1 MLSILDELNEAQRE
15 VVLYNDGPSMV
26 VAGAGSGKTRVL
38 TYKITYLLSRGYE
51 PYRILALTFT
61 NKAAREMKSRI
72 ATLTDER
79 TVRQLWAGTFHSI
92 FYRILRDEAECVGYN
107 PDFTIYDAADSRNLI
122 RSILRE
128 MKLDEKTYRPGLV
141 QSRISNAK
149 NALVTAEAYA
159 RNGEQI
165 EYDARAHV
173 PLIREIYTRYQNRC
187 RQAEAMDFDELL
199 LQTNILFRD
208 HPEVLDRYQQ
218 HFRFVLV
225 DEYQDTNFAQHLIVK
240 RLCEK
245 HRHICVVGDDA
256 QSIYSFRGANI
267 DNMLRF
273 KDSYPEYRLFKL
285 ERNYR
290 STRNI
295 VEAANSLI
303 DKNKG
308 RIPKNVYSENE
319 TGSKIRVLSS
329 YTDNEEAYLIASQV
343 TELQKKE
350 HADLSQFAVLYRTNA
365 QSRVLEEALR
375 KRGIAYRVYGGQSFY
390 QRKEVKDIIAY
401 FRVIVN
407 PDDEEALKRIINYPA
422 RGIGETTVMKLMH
435 AATEH
440 DASLWDVVS
449 DPAAYALPANQ
460 GTLRKLSAFHGLIQ
474 ELRSENDNLQAVEM
488 AELIV
493 KRSGIAADLFQD
505 RSVEGIS
512 RQENMQEVLKAVRDF
527 VASARED
534 GADELLLSDFLRE
547 VSLLTDQDEKQDESV
562 DRVTLMT
569 VHAAK
574 GLEFDNVVIAG
585 MEENLFPSQMA
596 MNSPRAIEEERRL
609 FYVALTRARRHCII
623 TYAKTRFRNGSN
635 HSCTPSRFIDDIDP
649 GYLISPDDPALMA
662 RPAAPSRPAATRPLV
677 TTATSP
683 NRFGDTA
690 RSNRLKR
697 LPADDLGA
705 HAAPVGAIGDLH
717 VGATVHHQL
726 FGTGTVALLEG
737 PDGNA
742 KVTIDFDHSG
752 RRSLLLKYARLT
764 VVKE

>member
-1 MLSILDELNEAQRE
+1 MKSILDELNDAQRE
-15 VVLYNDGPSMV
+15 VVLYGDGPSMV

-38 TYKITYLLSRGYE
+38 TYKITYLLAQGYE

-72 ATLTDER
+72 AALTDER

-92 FYRILRDEAECVGYN
+92 FYRILREEAESVGYN

-128 MKLDEKTYRPGLV
+128 MQLDEKTYRPGLV

-149 NALVTAEAYA
+149 NALITAEAYA
-159 RNGEQI
+159 RNGEQM
-165 EYDARAHV
+165 EYDARCRV

-208 HPEVLDRYQQ
+208 HPEVLDRYQR
-218 HFRFVLV
+218 HFRYVLV

-273 KDSYPEYRLFKL
+273 KDTYPEYRLFKL

-319 TGSKIRVLSS
+319 AGSKIRVLSS
-329 YTDNEEAYLIASQV
+329 YTDYEEAYLIASQI
-343 TELQKKE
+343 TELHKKE
-350 HADLSQFAVLYRTNA
+350 HAPLSEFAVLYRTNA

-375 KRGIAYRVYGGQSFY
+375 KKGIAYRVYGGQSFY

-401 FRVIVN
+401 FRVVVN

-422 RGIGETTVMKLMH
+422 RGIGETTVTKLMR
-435 AATEH
+435 AASEH
-440 DASLWDVVS
+440 GASLWSIIS

-460 GTLRKLSAFHGLIQ
+460 GTLRKLGAFHALIQ
-474 ELRSENDNLQAVEM
+474 ELRSENGERSAVEM
-488 AELIV
+488 AELII
-493 KRSGIAADLFQD
+493 KRSGIAAELYQD
-505 RSVEGIS
+505 RSVEGVS
-512 RQENMQEVLKAVRDF
+512 RQDNMQEVLKAVRE
-527 VASARED
+527 AEGKAHEE
-534 GADELLLSDFLRE
+534 GADEYFLSDFLRQ
-547 VSLLTDQDEKQDESV
+547 VSLQTDQDEKQDESTEC
-562 DRVTLMT
+562 VTLMT

-585 MEENLFPSQMA
+585 MEENLFPSPMA
-596 MNSPRAIEEERRL
+596 MDSPRAIEEERRL
-609 FYVALTRARRHCII
+609 FYVALTRARRHCLI
-623 TYAKTRFRNGSN
+623 TYAKTRFRNGSS
-635 HSCTPSRFIDDIDP
+635 HSCTPSHFLDDIDP
-649 GYLISPDDPALMA
+649 TFLIRPDDPALMA
-662 RPAAPSRPAATRPLV
+662 RPVSPRPPV
-677 TTATSP
+677 YTATSGHASA
-683 NRFGDTA
+683 RFRRIATDDSQPAPQQVDAIGELHKGDTV
-690 RSNRLKR
+690 RHN
-697 LPADDLGA
+697 
-705 HAAPVGAIGDLH
+705 
-717 VGATVHHQL
+717 L
-726 FGTGTVALLEG
+726 FGIGTIVALEG
-737 PDGNA
+737 EGGSA
-742 KVTIDFDHSG
+742 KVTVDFEYSG
-752 RRSLLLKYARLT
+752 RRSLLLKYAQLT

>member
-15 VVLYNDGPSMV
+15 VVLYNDGPSIV

-51 PYRILALTFT
+51 PHRILALTFT

-72 ATLTDER
+72 AALTSER

-208 HPEVLDRYQQ
+208 HPEVLDRYQR

-308 RIPKNVYSENE
+308 RIHKNVYSENE
-319 TGSKIRVLSS
+319 VGSKIRVLSS
-329 YTDNEEAYLIASQV
+329 YTDYEEAYLIASQI
-343 TELQKKE
+343 TELKNKE
-350 HADLSQFAVLYRTNA
+350 QTDLSQFAVLYRTNA

-401 FRVIVN
+401 FRVVVN
-407 PDDEEALKRIINYPA
+407 PDDEEALKRIINYPV
-422 RGIGETTVMKLMH
+422 RGIGETTVAKLMH

-440 DASLWDVVS
+440 DASLWDVVG

-662 RPAAPSRPAATRPLV
+662 RPAAPSRFAATRPLV

-690 RSNRLKR
+690 RPNRLKR

>member
-1 MLSILDELNEAQRE
+1 MLSILDELNDAQRE

-51 PYRILALTFT
+51 PHRILALTFT
-61 NKAAREMKSRI
+61 NKAAREMKDRI
-72 ATLTDER
+72 AALTNER

-92 FYRILRDEAECVGYN
+92 FYRILREEAEYVDYN

-128 MKLDEKTYRPGLV
+128 MQLDEKTYRPGLV

-149 NALVTAEAYA
+149 NALVTAEAYG
-159 RNGEQI
+159 RNAEQV
-165 EYDARAHV
+165 EYDARCRV
-173 PLIREIYTRYQNRC
+173 PLIREIYARYQNRC

-208 HPEVLDRYQQ
+208 HPEVLDRYQR

-225 DEYQDTNFAQHLIVK
+225 DEYQDTNLAQHAIVN

-273 KDSYPEYRLFKL
+273 KDTYPEYRLFKL

-308 RIPKNVYSENE
+308 KIPKNIYSENE
-319 TGSKIRVLSS
+319 AGSKIRILSA
-329 YTDNEEAYLIASQV
+329 YNDTEEAYQIATQIM
-343 TELQKKE
+343 TLQSKE
-350 HADLSQFAVLYRTNA
+350 HAPLSEFAVLYRTNA

-375 KRGIAYRVYGGQSFY
+375 KKGIAYRVYGGQSFY

-401 FRVIVN
+401 FRVVVN

-422 RGIGETTVMKLMH
+422 RGIGETTVTKLMRT
-435 AATEH
+435 ATEH
-440 DASLWDVVS
+440 GASLWAVVS

-460 GTLRKLSAFHGLIQ
+460 GTLRKLGAFHDLIQ
-474 ELRSENDNLQAVEM
+474 ELRSAVSEWPANEM
-488 AELIV
+488 AELII
-493 KRSGIAADLFQD
+493 KRSGIAAELNQD
-505 RSVEGIS
+505 RSAEGIS
-512 RQENMQEVLKAVRDF
+512 RQENMQEVIKAVREK
-527 VASARED
+527 ED
-534 GADELLLSDFLRE
+534 KAHKEGADEYLLSDFLRE
-547 VSLLTDQDEKQDESV
+547 VSLQTDQDEKQDESTE
-562 DRVTLMT
+562 RVTLMT

-574 GLEFDNVVIAG
+574 GLEFDNVIIAG
-585 MEENLFPSQMA
+585 MEENLFPSPMA
-596 MNSPRAIEEERRL
+596 MDSPRAIEEERRL
-609 FYVALTRARRHCII
+609 FYVALTRARRHCLI
-623 TYAKTRFRNGSN
+623 TYAKTRFRNGMN
-635 HSCTPSRFIDDIDP
+635 HSCTPSHFLDDIDP
-649 GYLISPDDPALMA
+649 TFLIRPDDPSLMA
-662 RPAAPSRPAATRPLV
+662 RPATPPRPAATRPLV
-677 TTATSP
+677 TTATSATSDRP
-683 NRFGDTA
+683 SARF
-690 RSNRLKR
+690 RR
-697 LPADDLGA
+697 LPTDV
-705 HAAPVGAIGDLH
+705 HQPAPQQVNAIGDLH
-717 VGATVHHQL
+717 TGDTVRHDL
-726 FGTGTVALLEG
+726 FGTGTIVTLEG
-737 PDGNA
+737 EGGNA
-742 KVTIDFDHSG
+742 KVTVDFEYSG

-764 VVKE
+764 PVKD

>member
-1 MLSILDELNEAQRE
+1 MLSILDELNDAQRE
-15 VVLYNDGPSMV
+15 VVLYNEGPSMV

-51 PYRILALTFT
+51 PHRILALTFT
-61 NKAAREMKSRI
+61 NKAAREMKERI
-72 ATLTDER
+72 AALTNER

-92 FYRILRDEAECVGYN
+92 FYRILREEAEYVDYN
-107 PDFTIYDAADSRNLI
+107 PDFTIYDATDSRNLI

-128 MKLDEKTYRPGLV
+128 MQLDEKTYRPGLV

-149 NALVTAEAYA
+149 NALVTAEAYG
-159 RNGEQI
+159 RNREQV

-173 PLIREIYTRYQNRC
+173 PLIREIYARYQNRC

-208 HPEVLDRYQQ
+208 HPEVLDRYQR

-225 DEYQDTNFAQHLIVK
+225 DEYQDTNLAQHAIVN

-273 KDSYPEYRLFKL
+273 KDTYPEYRLFKL

-308 RIPKNVYSENE
+308 KIPKNIYSENE
-319 TGSKIRVLSS
+319 AGSKIRILSA
-329 YTDNEEAYLIASQV
+329 YNDTEEAYQIATQIM
-343 TELQKKE
+343 TLQSKE
-350 HADLSQFAVLYRTNA
+350 HAPLSEFAVLYRTNA

-375 KRGIAYRVYGGQSFY
+375 KKGIAYRVYGGQSFY

-401 FRVIVN
+401 FRVVVN

-422 RGIGETTVMKLMH
+422 RGIGETTVTKLMRT
-435 AATEH
+435 ATEH
-440 DASLWDVVS
+440 GASLWAVVS

-460 GTLRKLSAFHGLIQ
+460 GTLRKLGAFHDLIQ
-474 ELRSENDNLQAVEM
+474 ELRSAVSECPANEM
-488 AELIV
+488 AELII
-493 KRSGIAADLFQD
+493 KRSGIAAELNQD
-505 RSVEGIS
+505 RSAEGIS
-512 RQENMQEVLKAVRDF
+512 RQENMQEVPKAVREKENK
-527 VASARED
+527 AHEE
-534 GADELLLSDFLRE
+534 GADEYLLSDFLRE
-547 VSLLTDQDEKQDESV
+547 VSLQTDQDEKQDESTE
-562 DRVTLMT
+562 RVTLMT

-574 GLEFDNVVIAG
+574 GLEFDNVIIAG

-662 RPAAPSRPAATRPLV
+662 RPAAPSRFAATRPLV

-717 VGATVHHQL
+717 VGATVHHEL